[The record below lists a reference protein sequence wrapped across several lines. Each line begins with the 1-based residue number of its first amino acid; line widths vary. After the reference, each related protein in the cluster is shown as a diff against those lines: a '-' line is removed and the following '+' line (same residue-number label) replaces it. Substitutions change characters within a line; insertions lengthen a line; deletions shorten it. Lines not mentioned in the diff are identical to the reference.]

1 VSIVLRDFID
11 FAKRNPDQPQDA
23 NQGCF
28 RQAIADTLQWA
39 KDKAA
44 CSEVHCFCDRGE
56 PFHGY
61 LVNLLES
68 KKARNDAWLLNMIT
82 TRTEAESRR
91 VPALQLADLFAWVQ
105 SHKDENWDPKWKKSM
120 LRLPIW
126 LEYYDKSNLHDINY
140 AHQAAWTTWKIP
152 KRAATK

>member
-1 VSIVLRDFID
+1 
-11 FAKRNPDQPQDA
+11 
-23 NQGCF
+23 
-28 RQAIADTLQWA
+28 
-39 KDKAA
+39 
-44 CSEVHCFCDRGE
+44 
-56 PFHGY
+56 
-61 LVNLLES
+61 
-68 KKARNDAWLLNMIT
+68 MIT

-105 SHKDENWDPKWKKSM
+105 SHKDENWNPKWKKSM